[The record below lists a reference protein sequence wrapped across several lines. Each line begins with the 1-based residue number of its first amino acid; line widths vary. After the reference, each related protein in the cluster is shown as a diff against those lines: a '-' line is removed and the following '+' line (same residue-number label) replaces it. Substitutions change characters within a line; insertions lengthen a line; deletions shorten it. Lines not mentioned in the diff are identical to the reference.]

1 MGGLLICDAAG
12 GREDDGLSL
21 DLDLLSL
28 DGDLLSLAFLSLA
41 LELEFVDGDLLSLAL
56 DGDLLSLAF
65 LSLALELEFVDGDL
79 LSRALDGDLLSLAF
93 LSLALLSLDPTFCP
107 DVRLFSPSKT
117 CLFCSLPGQAR
128 RRGAL
133 RGRARAVGGGLGV
146 VYVVWL
152 LCAFCEARPLA
163 SGGSEGQRVS
173 RRSRRLRGASF
184 KEAL

>member
-1 MGGLLICDAAG
+1 MGGLVLICDAAG
-12 GREDDGLSL
+12 RCEDDGLSL

-28 DGDLLSLAFLSLA
+28 DGDLLSLA
-41 LELEFVDGDLLSLAL
+41 LELEFVDGDFLSLAL

-65 LSLALELEFVDGDL
+65 LSLAF
-79 LSRALDGDLLSLAF
+79 
-93 LSLALLSLDPTFCP
+93 LSLDPAFCP
-107 DVRLFSPSKT
+107 DVRLLSPSKT
-117 CLFCSLPGQAR
+117 RLFCSLPGHAR

-152 LCAFCEARPLA
+152 LCAFCEERPLA
-163 SGGSEGQRVS
+163 SGGREGQRVS

-184 KEAL
+184 KQALGLPRVYGSGFRV

>member
-1 MGGLLICDAAG
+1 MCDAAG
-12 GREDDGLSL
+12 RCEDDGLSL

-41 LELEFVDGDLLSLAL
+41 F
-56 DGDLLSLAF
+56 
-65 LSLALELEFVDGDL
+65 
-79 LSRALDGDLLSLAF
+79 
-93 LSLALLSLDPTFCP
+93 LLSLDPAFCP
-107 DVRLFSPSKT
+107 DVRLLSPSKT
-117 CLFCSLPGQAR
+117 RLFCSLPGHAR

-152 LCAFCEARPLA
+152 LCAFCEERPLA

-184 KEAL
+184 KQALGLPRVYGSGFRV